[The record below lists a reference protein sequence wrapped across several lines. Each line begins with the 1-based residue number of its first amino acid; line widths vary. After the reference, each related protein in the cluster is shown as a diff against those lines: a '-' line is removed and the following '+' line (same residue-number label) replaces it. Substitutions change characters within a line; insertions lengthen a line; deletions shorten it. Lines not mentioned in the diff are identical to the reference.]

1 MLLTHME
8 HKFSVKYN
16 ILTMMNDYDG
26 VDWLYRL

>member
-8 HKFSVKYN
+8 HKILIKYY

-26 VDWLYRL
+26 VDWLHRL